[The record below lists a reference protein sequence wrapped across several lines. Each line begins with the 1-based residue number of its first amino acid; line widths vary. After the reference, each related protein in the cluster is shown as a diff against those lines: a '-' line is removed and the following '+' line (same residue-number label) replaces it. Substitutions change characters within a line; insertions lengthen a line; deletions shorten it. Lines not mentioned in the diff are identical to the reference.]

1 MEMRRKDRMVDNP
14 DELRLILE
22 ECKVCRIATM
32 DEEGLYIVPLNFGYE
47 YNGNKLTLYVHSA
60 RDGRKVRAFKNNA
73 AVAFEMDTGHELV
86 EDNMAC
92 QYGYR
97 YKSIIGNGWI
107 HELDDNGE
115 KANALNTLMSHLTGN
130 AFAFSDKMVNA
141 VAVFRI
147 DVSRFSG
154 KARI

>member
-47 YNGNKLTLYVHSA
+47 YDGNKLTLYVHSA

-97 YKSIIGNGWI
+97 YKSITGNGWI
-107 HELDDNGE
+107 HELDDNGRKGQRIKYTDE
-115 KANALNTLMSHLTGN
+115 PSDWQR
-130 AFAFSDKMVNA
+130 FRFRDKMVNA
-141 VAVFRI
+141 GGCFQN
-147 DVSRFSG
+147 
-154 KARI
+154 

>member
-1 MEMRRKDRMVDNP
+1 MEMRRKDRLVDNP

-22 ECKVCRIATM
+22 ECQVCRIATM

-47 YNGNKLTLYVHSA
+47 YDGDKLTLYVHSA

-86 EDNMAC
+86 EGNIAC

-97 YKSIIGNGWI
+97 YKSIIGNGAI
-107 HELDDNGE
+107 HELDDPAE
-115 KANALNTLMSHLTGN
+115 KARALSILMGHLTGQ
-130 AFAFSDKMVNA
+130 AFEFNDRMVNA

-154 KARI
+154 KRRM